1 MINEE
6 RILFD
11 QERAEQVEEYRAD
24 QADRI
29 TALVLA
35 GHAVDGVTLEKA
47 VDAFFQNVEEQEVFA
62 MARLLK
68 KYIVKDEAIQA
79 MLEGYVGL
87 AARAAVDENESG
99 EII

>member
-1 MINEE
+1 MKNEE
-6 RILFD
+6 QVLFD
-11 QERAEQVEEYRAD
+11 REQAEQVEEYRQD

-35 GHAVDGVTLEKA
+35 GHSVDGVTLEKA

-68 KYIVKDEAIQA
+68 KYIVKDAEIQA
-79 MLEGYVGL
+79 MLESYVNQ

>member
-1 MINEE
+1 MNNEE

-11 QERAEQVEEYRAD
+11 QEQAEQVEEYRAD

-35 GHAVDGVTLEKA
+35 GHSVDGVTLEKA
-47 VDAFFQNVEEQEVFA
+47 VDAFFQDAEEQEVFA

-68 KYIVKDEAIQA
+68 KYIVKDAEIQA
-79 MLEGYVGL
+79 MLEGYVGQ
-87 AARAAVDENESG
+87 AARAAVDENENS